1 MTKIKNEYFLKNNP
15 QGFYHPRL
23 CDDSF
28 LLQIKGI
35 TPSKNTHQPFD
46 FVGFKSQPQIKS
58 PFPQVLFARKL
69 ISQD

>member
-46 FVGFKSQPQIKS
+46 FVGFKSQP
-58 PFPQVLFARKL
+58 R
-69 ISQD
+69 